1 MSTSMTRRAHRN
13 VAMSI
18 LARSLGACFAVFSPP
33 ASAQQHQQGKAQGH
47 SRGGASTVAPR
58 GGGQAVAP
66 RGGTRMVTPHATRP
80 VTPRVTT
87 RTVTPH
93 ATRTATPRGARTVT
107 PHATRTVTPRGVRTV
122 TPHATRTVTPR
133 GVRTATPHGVRT
145 VPPRGTRTV
154 TRRGVRT
161 VTPRGARVVTAG
173 KLRGAGG
180 TVIHGHNYSVWR
192 GRHRVHYHGHWR
204 TLVALSTLGAIAI
217 GASEYYPYAYISA
230 PEPYCEGLT
239 EDGCQLMWE
248 QVETLEGDVIDQCV
262 AYCPW
267 Q

>member
-1 MSTSMTRRAHRN
+1 MSTSMNRRAHRN
-13 VAMSI
+13 VAMTI
-18 LARSLGACFAVFSPP
+18 MALSLGACFAVFSPP
-33 ASAQQHQQGKAQGH
+33 ASAQLHQQSKAQGH
-47 SRGGASTVAPR
+47 SRGGGSAVAPR
-58 GGGQAVAP
+58 GGGGHAVAP
-66 RGGTRMVTPHATRP
+66 GG
-80 VTPRVTT
+80 
-87 RTVTPH
+87 
-93 ATRTATPRGARTVT
+93 GARTVT

-122 TPHATRTVTPR
+122 TPRGTRTVTPR
-133 GVRTATPHGVRT
+133 GVRTVT
-145 VPPRGTRTV
+145 PRGTRTV

>member
-1 MSTSMTRRAHRN
+1 MSTTMNRRAHRN
-13 VAMSI
+13 VAMTI
-18 LARSLGACFAVFSPP
+18 MALSLGACFAVFSPP

-47 SRGGASTVAPR
+47 SRGGGSAVVPR
-58 GGGQAVAP
+58 GSSGHAVAP
-66 RGGTRMVTPHATRP
+66 RGGARMVTPHATRT
-80 VTPRVTT
+80 VTPRVMT
-87 RTVTPH
+87 
-93 ATRTATPRGARTVT
+93 RTVT
-107 PHATRTVTPRGVRTV
+107 PHATRTVTPHGVRTV

-145 VPPRGTRTV
+145 VTPRGTRTV